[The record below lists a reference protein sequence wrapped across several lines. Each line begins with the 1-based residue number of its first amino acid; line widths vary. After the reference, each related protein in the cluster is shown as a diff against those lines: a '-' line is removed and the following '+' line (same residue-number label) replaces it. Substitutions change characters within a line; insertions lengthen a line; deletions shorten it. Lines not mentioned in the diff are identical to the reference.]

1 MKFSDLIEHCVTCI
15 KSFNP
20 VIKTID
26 SHADEFINN
35 VSTDI
40 LQSLLYLPI
49 AYCVRNFNHIY
60 NCLLIHLFVFL
71 FV

>member
-35 VSTDI
+35 VSTD
-40 LQSLLYLPI
+40 SEVFY
-49 AYCVRNFNHIY
+49 IY
-60 NCLLIHLFVFL
+60 R
-71 FV
+71 